1 MLWTNVKTSAGA
13 TVGGVSGEGVDVGE
27 GGVVVVVV
35 VVVVCCDC
43 VDVGSGRGVERGTV
57 IVVVVVGG
65 EGINMRE
72 LDVLTTGGSMGC
84 DVIG

>member
-27 GGVVVVVV
+27 GGVVVVV
-35 VVVVCCDC
+35 CCDC

-57 IVVVVVGG
+57 MVVVVGG
-65 EGINMRE
+65 VGTNMRE
-72 LDVLTTGGSMGC
+72 LDVLTTGGIAGC

>member
-1 MLWTNVKTSAGA
+1 MFWTNVKTSAGA
-13 TVGGVSGEGVDVGE
+13 MVGGVSGEGVDVGE

-35 VVVVCCDC
+35 VVVCCDC
-43 VDVGSGRGVERGTV
+43 VDVGSGRGVERDAV
-57 IVVVVVGG
+57 MVVGG
-65 EGINMRE
+65 VGTNTRE

>member
-35 VVVVCCDC
+35 VVVCCDC
-43 VDVGSGRGVERGTV
+43 VDVGSGRRVERGTV
-57 IVVVVVGG
+57 MVVMVVVGG
-65 EGINMRE
+65 VGTNTRE

>member
-13 TVGGVSGEGVDVGE
+13 TVGGVSGEGVGVGE
-27 GGVVVVVV
+27 GGVIV

-57 IVVVVVGG
+57 MVVVGG
-65 EGINMRE
+65 VGTNMRE

>member
-35 VVVVCCDC
+35 VVVVVCCDC

-57 IVVVVVGG
+57 MVVVVVGG
-65 EGINMRE
+65 VGTNMRE
-72 LDVLTTGGSMGC
+72 LDVLTTGGGC

>member
-13 TVGGVSGEGVDVGE
+13 TVGGESGEGVGVEE
-27 GGVVVVVV
+27 GGVIV

-57 IVVVVVGG
+57 MVVVVGG
-65 EGINMRE
+65 VGTNMRE